1 MISDTFSCGCGY
13 GPWSENLEAETE
25 TFAWMRGTITLQTN
39 GTEEMCLELAK
50 SLYSS
55 IQRRIKYKFDPTRV
69 AELLACVDDKGV
81 GTLTEEQQE
90 RLFGRVQEPGCEQ
103 PNATSPL

>member
-55 IQRRIKYKFDPTRV
+55 IQRRIKDKFDPARQAKII
-69 AELLACVDDKGV
+69 AEIDTGKIHDFTQKDGK
-81 GTLTEEQQE
+81 
-90 RLFGRVQEPGCEQ
+90 
-103 PNATSPL
+103 